1 MMFTTYRP
9 RGANFTPAALI
20 YEWAKATG
28 AENWQT
34 LDGIRV
40 RAGGGVWRYQHY
52 EIDDDG
58 DRDRITVYLE
68 PAR

>member
-1 MMFTTYRP
+1 MTKT
-9 RGANFTPAALI
+9 
-20 YEWAKATG
+20 TG

-34 LDGIRV
+34 MDGIRV
-40 RAGGGVWRYQHY
+40 RAGGGVWRYQPY